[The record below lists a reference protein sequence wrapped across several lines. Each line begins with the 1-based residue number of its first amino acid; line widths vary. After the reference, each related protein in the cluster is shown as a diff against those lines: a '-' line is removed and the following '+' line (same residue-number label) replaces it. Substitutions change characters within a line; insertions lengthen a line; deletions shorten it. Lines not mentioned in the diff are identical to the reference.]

1 MRIEEDFKELLKL
14 FNKHRVKY
22 CIIGA
27 FAFAFHAQPRYTKD
41 MDVLVEPTV
50 ENGRKIV
57 DALNEFGFE
66 V

>member
-41 MDVLVEPTV
+41 MDVL
-50 ENGRKIV
+50 
-57 DALNEFGFE
+57 LNLLLKTAEK
-66 V
+66 